1 MSDKGSR
8 AGAEAQVI
16 EAIQQGRR
24 FLVTAHPDPD
34 GDAIGCMA
42 AARTMLR
49 ELGREVVAFNPDPVP
64 RRFRFLDGT
73 DQFVQQLDA
82 GEVFDTTLVMDC
94 SPDRILDHTGLG
106 AESLGKVVVVDH
118 HKIHGSGGDVV
129 YRDPD
134 AASVGVLLFR
144 VFQRMD
150 LDLGPVAEPL
160 FCTVM
165 SDTGSFRY
173 QNTDPESMRVS
184 AGLLEH
190 GVDTWRVASHLY
202 EDHPAP
208 EVKLLG
214 LVLGTLE
221 VSDDGLCAALLVT
234 PQMLEET
241 GCGQDVV
248 DGMINYARG
257 VEGAQVAILMRPGD
271 QRVRVSLRSRGAV
284 DVSAVAKQFGGG
296 GHHNAAG
303 FSRTEDL
310 AVVRAELF
318 EAVTKLLA
326 EAKKP

>member
-1 MSDKGSR
+1 MSDR
-8 AGAEAQVI
+8 AEAEARVI
-16 EAIQQGRR
+16 EALQQGRR
-24 FLVTAHPDPD
+24 FLVTSHPDPD

-42 AARTMLR
+42 AALLMLQ
-49 ELGREVVAFNPDPVP
+49 GQGKEVVAFNPDPVP
-64 RRFRFLDGT
+64 RRFRFLEGT
-73 DQFVQQLDA
+73 DQFVRQLPE
-82 GEVFDTTLVMDC
+82 GEAFDTTVVMDC
-94 SPDRILDHTGLG
+94 SPDRILDRTGLSP
-106 AESLGKVVVVDH
+106 ESLGKVIVVDH

-129 YRDPD
+129 YRDPE

-144 VFQRMD
+144 IFRRMG
-150 LDLGPVAEPL
+150 LDLATVAEPL

-173 QNTDPESMRVS
+173 QNTNPESMEVS
-184 AGLLEH
+184 AKLLER

-202 EDHPAP
+202 EDHPAN

-221 VSDDGLCAALLVT
+221 MSEDGLCAALMVT
-234 PQMLEET
+234 PRMLSDT

-271 QRVRVSLRSRGAV
+271 GRVRVSLRSRGAV
-284 DVSAVAKQFGGG
+284 DVAAVAMQFGGG

-303 FSRTEDL
+303 FSRSEEL
-310 AVVRAELF
+310 AVVREELF
-318 EAVTKLLA
+318 EAVTALLA
-326 EAKKP
+326 RSER

>member
-1 MSDKGSR
+1 MSNWGE
-8 AGAEAQVI
+8 AEARVI
-16 EAIQQGRR
+16 DAIQRGGR
-24 FLVTAHPDPD
+24 FLVTSHPDPD

-42 AARTMLR
+42 AARTALQ
-49 ELGREVVAFNPDPVP
+49 ELGKEAVAFNPDPVP
-64 RRFRFLDGT
+64 RRFRFLEGT
-73 DQFVQQLDA
+73 DQFVQQLHS
-82 GEVFDTTLVMDC
+82 GETFDTTLVMDC

-106 AESLGKVVVVDH
+106 PESLGRVVVVDH

-129 YRDPD
+129 YRDPQ

-144 VFQRMD
+144 VFLRMS
-150 LDLGPVAEPL
+150 LDLARVAEPL

-184 AGLLEH
+184 AALLEQ

-202 EDHPAP
+202 EDHPAD

-221 VSDDGLCAALLVT
+221 VSDDGLCAALMVT
-234 PQMLEET
+234 PQMLEQT
-241 GCGQDVV
+241 GCTQDVV

-257 VEGAQVAILMRPGD
+257 VEGAEVAILMRPGD
-271 QRVRVSLRSRGAV
+271 GRVRVSMRSRGSV
-284 DVSAVAKQFGGG
+284 DVSAVAEHFGGG

-303 FSRTEDL
+303 FSRAEDL
-310 AVVRAELF
+310 ALVRKELF
-318 EAVTKLLA
+318 EAVTRLLDGA
-326 EAKKP
+326 C

>member
-1 MSDKGSR
+1 
-8 AGAEAQVI
+8 
-16 EAIQQGRR
+16 
-24 FLVTAHPDPD
+24 
-34 GDAIGCMA
+34 
-42 AARTMLR
+42 
-49 ELGREVVAFNPDPVP
+49 
-64 RRFRFLDGT
+64 
-73 DQFVQQLDA
+73 
-82 GEVFDTTLVMDC
+82 
-94 SPDRILDHTGLG
+94 
-106 AESLGKVVVVDH
+106 
-118 HKIHGSGGDVV
+118 
-129 YRDPD
+129 
-134 AASVGVLLFR
+134 
-144 VFQRMD
+144 
-150 LDLGPVAEPL
+150 
-160 FCTVM
+160 
-165 SDTGSFRY
+165 
-173 QNTDPESMRVS
+173 
-184 AGLLEH
+184 
-190 GVDTWRVASHLY
+190 
-202 EDHPAP
+202 
-208 EVKLLG
+208 
-214 LVLGTLE
+214 VLGTLE